1 MDTFVL
7 LVCGMN
13 WVRPD
18 VPCTE
23 ESHGGVYPAVGPGW
37 GLLELGTESR
47 TASALWRAPGAFP
60 NLPVFT
66 ICASVSTGSLRIAL
80 VHKQWE
86 FCPSPRRD
94 TPVLSQ
100 HIFIGRTKCS
110 ITRQHLKIRCRD
122 TNLIKEKFP
131 WSGTGDSGCWRR
143 RQTCSAMKHSY
154 LDKLMNPAAPPTIV

>member
-1 MDTFVL
+1 MGTFVS

-13 WVRPD
+13 WVSPD

-23 ESHGGVYPAVGPGW
+23 ESHGCVYLAVVPGW
-37 GLLELGTESR
+37 GLLELGTESM
-47 TASALWRAPGAFP
+47 TASALWRTPRAFP

-66 ICASVSTGSLRIAL
+66 VCALLSTDSYGIAL

-94 TPVLSQ
+94 TTVLNQ
-100 HIFIGRTKCS
+100 HIFVGRAKRS

-122 TNLIKEKFP
+122 TNLTKDQVFTEWNRWQWMLEKEADLLCCETQL
-131 WSGTGDSGCWRR
+131 S
-143 RQTCSAMKHSY
+143 
-154 LDKLMNPAAPPTIV
+154 V